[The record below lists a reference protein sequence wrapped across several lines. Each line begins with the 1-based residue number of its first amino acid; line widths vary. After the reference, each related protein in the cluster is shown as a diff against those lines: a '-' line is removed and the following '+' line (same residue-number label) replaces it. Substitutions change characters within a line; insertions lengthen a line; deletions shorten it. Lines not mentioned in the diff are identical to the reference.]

1 MQQNAYVIFLLI
13 SAALSSA
20 TAVYAWSR
28 RSSVGASYLAAIL
41 LCAAIWSFGYSMELA
56 NSEKQVIC
64 LWLKFEY
71 LGIAFLPLF
80 CLMFAFRYAGLDRWL
95 TPRNIAAMAA
105 VPVFTLLLNWTNEW
119 HGLLYSKIDLYS
131 LNGMTLLATAKGIWY
146 WVNIAY
152 TYVSLLLTTW
162 LLVRVSWRRGP
173 LYRSQILIILLAT
186 LLPWLANILYLTGLS
201 PFPNLD
207 LSPFTFS
214 VMGIV
219 LILGLFHFR
228 IFNVVPVVRDTLIEN
243 MSDGVLALNNEY
255 VLVDINP
262 AARRL
267 TGLSPSSSI
276 GRDIDT
282 LLSSWP
288 EFLSSCRDEQIF
300 QHEIPGI
307 GSTSRC
313 LDMSVIRLIDASGHN
328 RGKLIILRDITA
340 RKHLEAEREDLIRT
354 LREALHSVKTLSGLL
369 PICANCKKIRDDRGY
384 WHQVEVYIHDHSEAD
399 FSHSLCPECAKKL
412 YPEFY
417 DK

>member
-1 MQQNAYVIFLLI
+1 M
-13 SAALSSA
+13 
-20 TAVYAWSR
+20 
-28 RSSVGASYLAAIL
+28 
-41 LCAAIWSFGYSMELA
+41 
-56 NSEKQVIC
+56 
-64 LWLKFEY
+64 
-71 LGIAFLPLF
+71 
-80 CLMFAFRYAGLDRWL
+80 
-95 TPRNIAAMAA
+95 
-105 VPVFTLLLNWTNEW
+105 
-119 HGLLYSKIDLYS
+119 
-131 LNGMTLLATAKGIWY
+131 
-146 WVNIAY
+146 
-152 TYVSLLLTTW
+152 
-162 LLVRVSWRRGP
+162 
-173 LYRSQILIILLAT
+173 LIILLAT

-267 TGLSPSSSI
+267 TGLAPSSSI

-288 EFLSSCRDEQIF
+288 EFLASCRDEQTF
-300 QHEIPGI
+300 QHEIPGM

-354 LREALHSVKTLSGLL
+354 LQEALHSVKTLSGLL

-384 WHQVEVYIHDHSEAD
+384 WHQVEVYIHEHSEAD